1 MAVYTPIT
9 KEKLSS
15 FLENYNIGQLENF
28 KGVLEGVENTNY
40 KIITSQDTF
49 ILTIFEKRVKEQELP
64 FFIELQNHLSNKNIK
79 CPSPIPNRNEQ
90 HIDTIED
97 KPCVLM
103 SFLEGK
109 KIKNSTSYHC
119 HQIGRL
125 TAKIHLY
132 SKDFNVTRNNGL
144 HQKHWEDI
152 FGKCKNSKDR
162 RYGELYQI
170 IEQEL
175 QYLDKNW
182 PRKLPTGIIHGD
194 IFPDNV
200 FFIENN
206 VSGIIDFYFSC
217 NDFYAFEIAIC
228 FNALCFDGIKEN
240 LSFNVTKAKKFI
252 NGYNEVRKI
261 SDQEKKYIK
270 VLSQGAA
277 LRFLLTRVFDYM
289 NIVDNALV
297 KIKDPIEYLKRLEF
311 HKNAKDFGDYF
322 I

>member
-206 VSGIIDFYFSC
+206 VSGI
-217 NDFYAFEIAIC
+217 
-228 FNALCFDGIKEN
+228 
-240 LSFNVTKAKKFI
+240 
-252 NGYNEVRKI
+252 
-261 SDQEKKYIK
+261 
-270 VLSQGAA
+270 
-277 LRFLLTRVFDYM
+277 
-289 NIVDNALV
+289 
-297 KIKDPIEYLKRLEF
+297 
-311 HKNAKDFGDYF
+311 
-322 I
+322 

>member
-15 FLENYNIGQLENF
+15 FLENYNIGSLEDF

-40 KIITSQDTF
+40 KIITSQGNF

-217 NDFYAFEIAIC
+217 NDFYAYDLAITT
-228 FNALCFDGIKEN
+228 NAWCFDKKE
-240 LSFNVTKAKKFI
+240 SFQKEKFDSLLK
-252 NGYNEVRKI
+252 GYQQHANM
-261 SDQEKKYIK
+261 SNDEKSHFNT
-270 VLSQGAA
+270 LLRGAA
-277 LRFLLTRVFDYM
+277 MRILVTRLYDQLYHPDGAMV
-289 NIVDNALV
+289 VP
-297 KIKDPIEYLKRLEF
+297 KDPFEF
-311 HKNAKDFGDYF
+311 FDIMKWHQNNSIFDS
-322 I
+322 

>member
-15 FLENYNIGQLENF
+15 FLENYNIGTLENY

-90 HIDTIED
+90 YIDTIEN

-125 TAKIHLY
+125 TAKIHLN

-144 HQKHWEDI
+144 HQKHWKDI
-152 FGKCKNSKDR
+152 FSKCQNSKDGQ
-162 RYGELYQI
+162 YGELYQI

-175 QYLDKNW
+175 QYLDKKW
-182 PRKLPTGIIHGD
+182 PGNLPTGIIHGD

-200 FFIENN
+200 FFIDNK
-206 VSGIIDFYFSC
+206 VSGLIDFYFSC
-217 NDFYAFEIAIC
+217 NDFYAYDLAITT
-228 FNALCFDGIKEN
+228 NAWCFDKKKSFKKEN
-240 LSFNVTKAKKFI
+240 FDSLLKGYQQHVNMSNDEKNYFNTLL
-252 NGYNEVRKI
+252 R
-261 SDQEKKYIK
+261 
-270 VLSQGAA
+270 GAA
-277 LRFLLTRVFDYM
+277 MRFLVTRLHDQLYYPDGAMVVPKDPFEFFDILKWHQNNSVFDS
-289 NIVDNALV
+289 
-297 KIKDPIEYLKRLEF
+297 
-311 HKNAKDFGDYF
+311 
-322 I
+322 